1 MTDLEIIEDLKKQ
14 LDEMKVKLIKHKKVF
29 LKLFI
34 VVSLSNFIVPI
45 IPATRIIR
53 LVEEIGYWGTIAF
66 GAPILFIVFFIVFY
80 LQKLKIQDKI
90 ENLQK
95 IINRKIN
102 EI

>member
-14 LDEMKVKLIKHKKVF
+14 LDEMKVKLIKHKKAF

-90 ENLQK
+90 DNLQK